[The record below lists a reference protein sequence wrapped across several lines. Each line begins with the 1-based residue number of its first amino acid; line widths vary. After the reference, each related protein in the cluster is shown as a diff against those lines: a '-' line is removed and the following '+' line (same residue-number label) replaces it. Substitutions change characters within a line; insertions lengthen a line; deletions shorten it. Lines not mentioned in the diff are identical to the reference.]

1 MHSGRSDLRYI
12 WSLGVAWITV
22 TVERVR
28 LVLRVLLRL
37 LLVAPTGVAT
47 FPLTTVGGS
56 AMLNG

>member
-28 LVLRVLLRL
+28 LVLRVLLT
-37 LLVAPTGVAT
+37 VSIAHDAADQPV
-47 FPLTTVGGS
+47 PLITVDAS
-56 AMLNG
+56 AMLD